1 MLCYHHAMLLLLVL
15 NIDSRSAFI
24 KHIER
29 YRPGRYAWSLCCWRP
44 TSGAAH
50 NVVLWARLRCV
61 GHLVRSAILLG
72 SWRLSLPCYLGHPPF
87 CHYYSRP
94 LTLDAAWR
102 SRPFVTLLDV
112 PDSSCLS
119 PLPDNSSSVCHNQY
133 GTDKV
138 CCMWHY
144 VTINHAIMKNIITK
158 QSYYLPP
165 LPIWMGGWACCRRHC
180 LLCFSL
186 FFFAFLCVS

>member
-1 MLCYHHAMLLLLVL
+1 MLSLCYATA
-15 NIDSRSAFI
+15 ICFDIGSRSAFI

-61 GHLVRSAILLG
+61 GHLVRSAILLD
-72 SWRLSLPCYLGHPPF
+72 SWCLSLPCYLGHPPF

-112 PDSSCLS
+112 LDSSCLS
-119 PLPDNSSSVCHNQY
+119 PLPDIQALYATIS
-133 GTDKV
+133 KV
-138 CCMWHY
+138 LIRFAAMWHY

-165 LPIWMGGWACCRRHC
+165 WWDCSQVA
-180 LLCFSL
+180 
-186 FFFAFLCVS
+186 

>member
-15 NIDSRSAFI
+15 NIGSRSAFI

-50 NVVLWARLRCV
+50 NVVLWTRLRCV

-138 CCMWHY
+138 CCNVTLCNNKPCYNEKHY
-144 VTINHAIMKNIITK
+144 YKTILLFATHAR
-158 QSYYLPP
+158 
-165 LPIWMGGWACCRRHC
+165 A
-180 LLCFSL
+180 
-186 FFFAFLCVS
+186 V